1 MITTSISNALRW
13 LYEKSVELEGWAI
26 NRKMK
31 QVRGKLTP
39 VNISVLREALS
50 YEGKKMLDDELADSY
65 YQGLHDATDKS
76 RVEPKHVLD

>member
-39 VNISVLREALS
+39 VSISVLREALS
-50 YEGKKMLDDELADSY
+50 YEGKQMLDDELANSY
-65 YQGLHDATDKS
+65 YQGLHDSKEEQKSSETTDF
-76 RVEPKHVLD
+76 